1 MSVRLFNEMGKEE
14 KMDFFQKCQN
24 MLVKNQP
31 DSLWIL
37 RDGDESNRSYFLDI
51 FLRYQGIVYESEN
64 IILLFNKH
72 QYASKDEIIVK
83 SREKLFSAPDKNPNT
98 YSIDF
103 VTSKLTQEILQEV
116 EPHFKDPGIKW
127 IHFLRGQKVSVFDIE
142 LFKSGLMGEFY
153 H

>member
-1 MSVRLFNEMGKEE
+1 MPVRLFNEMSEEE

-24 MLVKNQP
+24 MLIKNQP
-31 DSLWIL
+31 NSPWVL
-37 RDGDESNRSYFLDI
+37 RVDDERNRGYFLDI
-51 FLRYQGIVYESEN
+51 FLRYQGMVYESEN

-72 QYASKDEIIVK
+72 YFVNKEEVVVK
-83 SREKLFSAPDKNPNT
+83 SRERLFSEPDENANT

-103 VTSKLTQEILQEV
+103 VTSKLTQEVLQEI
-116 EPHFKDPGIKW
+116 EPHFKDTGIKW

-142 LFKSGLMGEFY
+142 PFKNSLISEFY

>member
-1 MSVRLFNEMGKEE
+1 MSVRLFNEMSKEE
-14 KMDFFQKCQN
+14 KVDFFQKCQN

-31 DSLWIL
+31 SSVWVL
-37 RDGDESNRSYFLDI
+37 RDGDESNRSYFLDL
-51 FLRYQGIVYESEN
+51 FLKYQGIAYESEN

-72 QYASKDEIIVK
+72 RYTNKDEIVMK
-83 SREKLFSAPDKNPNT
+83 SRDRLFSAPDENPNT

-103 VTSKLTQEILQEV
+103 VTSKLTQKILQEV
-116 EPHFKDPGIKW
+116 EPHFKDPGIQW

-142 LFKSGLMGEFY
+142 PFKKGLMDEFY